1 LDNRYGP
8 KETRRHVIWTRLF
21 GSIRKSERER
31 FKFFFLLSGFLCLG
45 QTLGLVGA
53 ESLLLAHL
61 GAAVLPVAFIVAS
74 VVTVVLSLIY
84 AFGVDRAR
92 NDNYFIQ
99 ILLMFGVAISI
110 MTVLA
115 KHVRGGETFG
125 LIALFCLWYANFA
138 ISTNHFWTFTAD
150 FFDSLQSKRLFPMF
164 TVGASCGGLV
174 GGCIAG
180 VVAGRPGGAEE
191 LLWGWVAS
199 FGLAALWLRKHRGAL
214 RRWGPLEI
222 EESDETSW
230 DGMRSSVQFLRS
242 SRLGKLLVLS
252 AVFMVTSLFV
262 AQYLYSGLFVR
273 AYPEPDELAKFFGL
287 FLAAANALELV
298 LEIAV
303 TPWLLSRFGIANANL
318 FHPFLTMVAFICL
331 GVFPGVPAAIFA
343 RLNRE
348 TLENAVGAPVRNLLF
363 NALPSRLRGRM
374 RAFLEGMV
382 VYSGMAFAGL
392 FLFFWE
398 SYQATAILDQ
408 NVLVVGGFT
417 LGFGFFVTN
426 FVLRRDYLEQLVS
439 AIRDGRIEL
448 GESGSTL
455 ETLPT
460 DRLLGLWNNVIA
472 SNSQSP
478 LLEKLA
484 HTLGERS
491 LWGPLKE
498 GFFSANP
505 RVRHLTLKALVETT
519 PVVAEPFLEQA
530 AKDPE
535 PLVRLYAMQT
545 ISPNRRVVLEEGL
558 VDECPDVQAEAAV
571 RCTPIRE
578 DVLRKLLV
586 SNQEPARLAAL
597 HRLPRSMTQ
606 DAEGFVESSSAAEIV
621 AALAALD
628 RWQSPLTIDKL
639 RGLYAGGN
647 TTVRQAVLKSV
658 SQDCQEDSHQV
669 LEFLHRAL
677 FDSNRAVRQE
687 AVNIFVD
694 RGAEATPILAKT
706 VQTTQSTV
714 CHCAISALAGIN
726 DEESRELFASE
737 CISRARKAWC
747 HKVEA
752 AILAT
757 ESPESTP
764 ERFLVLAL
772 QDSAERE
779 LTTCF
784 RLLEALEQTKVV
796 KSVENVLRFAHARIR
811 SDALEVLSNLGVR
824 EATALLVHLL
834 EEGDLVERAQA
845 LVGKVPPPR
854 NHDALVG
861 ELLLSEDRWLAMAA
875 RSAKYEPGS
884 PEVPSE
890 ESQLMERLLMLQ
902 SVPLF
907 SSMALEQLE
916 AIHSCLTEQ
925 HYTKGEVIFNEGDI
939 GDEMYI
945 VADGIVD
952 ILLNLNSSEPLK
964 LATVEK
970 GSYFGEM
977 AVLDQDPRSA
987 AARVSE
993 DARLFVLKGE
1003 QLKEL
1008 IYVMPEIAFT
1018 IFRVLSERLR
1028 RSDKRLHSMTRKES
1042 STSEN

>member
-1 LDNRYGP
+1 
-8 KETRRHVIWTRLF
+8 VIWTRLF
-21 GSIRKSERER
+21 GSVRKSERER

-61 GAAVLPVAFIVAS
+61 GADVLPVVFILAS

-99 ILLMFGVAISI
+99 ILMVFGVLIAS
-110 MTVLA
+110 MTFLSG
-115 KHVRGGETFG
+115 HVEGGMKFG
-125 LIALFCLWYANFA
+125 LVALFCLWYANFA

-164 TVGASCGGLV
+164 TVGASLGGLV
-174 GGCIAG
+174 GGCVAG
-180 VVAGRPGGAEE
+180 LVAGRPGGAEE

-199 FGLAALWLRKHRGAL
+199 FGLAAFWLRYNRGAL

-230 DGMRSSVQFLRS
+230 DGMRSSIRFLRS
-242 SRLGKLLVLS
+242 SRLGKLLVVS
-252 AVFMVTSLFV
+252 ALFMVTSLFV
-262 AQYLYSGLFVR
+262 SQYLYSGLFVR
-273 AYPEPDELAKFFGL
+273 AYPEPDDLAKFFGL
-287 FLAAANALELV
+287 FLAAANALELL
-298 LEIAV
+298 LELAV
-303 TPWLLSRFGIANANL
+303 TPWLLARFGIANANL
-318 FHPFLTMVAFICL
+318 FHPFLTMVGFLCL
-331 GVFPGVPAAIFA
+331 GAYPGIGAALFA

-363 NALPSRLRGRM
+363 NALPARLRGRM

-398 SYQATAILDQ
+398 GYQPTMHISEMLLA
-408 NVLVVGGFT
+408 VGG
-417 LGFGFFVTN
+417 LALAFGFFTTN
-426 FVLRRDYLEQLVS
+426 FVLRRDYLEQLVR

-455 ETLPT
+455 DTLPT

-472 SNSQSP
+472 SNTQSP
-478 LLEKLA
+478 LLDKLA

-498 GFFSANP
+498 GFFSTNP
-505 RVRHLTLKALVETT
+505 RVRQLTLKALVETT
-519 PVVAEPFLEQA
+519 PSIAEPFLEQA
-530 AKDPE
+530 SKDSDPR
-535 PLVRLYAMQT
+535 VRLYAMRT
-545 ISPNRRVVLEEGL
+545 ISTNRQVILDHGLE
-558 VDECPDVQAEAAV
+558 DECPNVRAEAAV
-571 RCTPIRE
+571 RCTPMRE
-578 DVLRKLLV
+578 DVLRELLERDDE
-586 SNQEPARLAAL
+586 SARLAAL
-597 HRLPRSMTQ
+597 LRLPRSMTA
-606 DAEGFVESSSAAEIV
+606 DAELFVKSESSAEVV

-628 RWQSPLTIDKL
+628 RWQSPLTIDQL
-639 RGLYAGGN
+639 RSLYVGGN

-658 SQDCQEDSHQV
+658 AHDGQEDTHQV

-687 AVNIFVD
+687 AVNIFIE
-694 RGAEATPILAKT
+694 RGAEAKPILART
-706 VQTTQSTV
+706 VQTTQATV

-726 DEESRELFASE
+726 DEESRELFATE
-737 CISRARKAWC
+737 CVSRARKAWC

-757 ESPESTP
+757 QDPQGMSEK
-764 ERFLVLAL
+764 FLILAL
-772 QDSAERE
+772 EDSAERE

-784 RLLEALEQTKVV
+784 RLLEALEQTRVV

-824 EATALLVHLL
+824 EATALLVYLL

-845 LVGKVPPPR
+845 LTGKVPPPR
-854 NHDALVG
+854 DLEDLMR
-861 ELLLSEDRWLAMAA
+861 ELAHSEDRWLALAS
-875 RSAKYEPGS
+875 RSACHEPGS
-884 PEVPSE
+884 QELSSE

-945 VADGIVD
+945 VADGVIE
-952 ILLNLNSSEPLK
+952 ILLNLNSPEPLL
-964 LATVEK
+964 LATVER

-1028 RSDKRLHSMTRKES
+1028 RSDKRLHSMTKKEP
-1042 STSEN
+1042 STSDA

>member
-1 LDNRYGP
+1 M
-8 KETRRHVIWTRLF
+8 IWTRLF
-21 GSIRKSERER
+21 PSVRKAERER

-53 ESLLLAHL
+53 ESLLLTHL
-61 GAAVLPVAFIVAS
+61 GAGVLPPVFILAS
-74 VVTVVLSLIY
+74 VVTVVLSLLY

-99 ILLMFGVAISI
+99 ILLLFGSAIAS
-110 MTVLA
+110 MTFLA
-115 KHVRGGETFG
+115 GHVPGAQKFG
-125 LIALFCLWYANFA
+125 LAALFCLWYANFA

-150 FFDSLQSKRLFPMF
+150 FFDSLQAKRLFPMF
-164 TVGASCGGLV
+164 TVGASLGGLT
-174 GGCIAG
+174 GGCVAG

-199 FGLAALWLRKHRGAL
+199 FVLAAFWLRSHRGEL

-230 DGMRSSVQFLRS
+230 DGMRSSVRFLRS

-252 AVFMVTSLFV
+252 ALFMVTSLFV
-262 AQYLYSGLFVR
+262 SQYLYSQLFVE

-298 LEIAV
+298 LELAV
-303 TPWLLSRFGIANANL
+303 TPMLLHRFGIANANL
-318 FHPFLTMVAFICL
+318 FHPFLTMIGFLCL
-331 GVFPGVPAAIFA
+331 GFFPGVPAAVFA

-382 VYSGMAFAGL
+382 VYSGMAFAGI

-398 SYQATAILDQ
+398 GYRPATHVSETLLAL
-408 NVLVVGGFT
+408 GGFA
-417 LGFGFFVTN
+417 LGFGFFTTN
-426 FVLRRDYLEQLVS
+426 FVLRRDYFEQLVR

-460 DRLLGLWNNVIA
+460 DRILGLWNNVIA

-484 HTLGERS
+484 HTLGERN

-498 GFFSANP
+498 GFFSTNP
-505 RVRHLTLKALVETT
+505 RVRQITLKALVETT
-519 PVVAEPFLEQA
+519 PAVAEPFLEQA
-530 AKDPE
+530 TGDPD
-535 PLVRLYAMQT
+535 PRVRLYAVRT
-545 ISPNRRVVLEEGL
+545 INPSHKEVLEQALQDDSAE
-558 VDECPDVQAEAAV
+558 VRAEAAV
-571 RCTPIRE
+571 RSTPIRE
-578 DVLRKLLV
+578 DVLEELLD
-586 SNQEPARLAAL
+586 SNDNVARLAAL
-597 HRLPRSMTQ
+597 HRLPRSMTER
-606 DAEGFVESSSAAEIV
+606 AESFVHSDSPAEVV
-621 AALAALD
+621 AALAVLD
-628 RWQSPLTIDKL
+628 RWDCPLSLEKL
-639 RGLYAGGN
+639 RVLFKDGN
-647 TTVRQAVLKSV
+647 TTVKQAVLKSAAHYR
-658 SQDCQEDSHQV
+658 QEDSEQV
-669 LEFLHRAL
+669 LEFLHQAL
-677 FDSNRAVRQE
+677 HDSNRAVRQE
-687 AVNIFVD
+687 AVNFFIE
-694 RGAEATPILAKT
+694 RGSEAKPILSRT
-706 VQTTQSTV
+706 VHSTHSTV

-726 DEESRELFASE
+726 DEDSKELFASE
-737 CISRARKAWC
+737 CISRAQRAWC
-747 HKVEA
+747 HRLEA
-752 AILAT
+752 AILSHPKPKT
-757 ESPESTP
+757 MS
-764 ERFLVLAL
+764 ERFLVMAL
-772 QDSAERE
+772 EDSAERE

-784 RLLEALEQTKVV
+784 RLLEGLEQTKVV
-796 KSVENVLRFAHARIR
+796 KSVENGLRFAHARIR

-834 EEGDLVERAQA
+834 EEGDLVERAHA
-845 LVGKVPPPR
+845 LTGKVPPPR
-854 NHDALVG
+854 ERETLVG
-861 ELLLSEDRWLAMAA
+861 ELAASEDRWLVLAA
-875 RSAKYEPGS
+875 RSARQEPGREELS
-884 PEVPSE
+884 SE

-945 VADGIVD
+945 VADGQVE
-952 ILLNLNSSEPLK
+952 ILLNMDTPEPL
-964 LATVEK
+964 LLTTVEK

-1018 IFRVLSERLR
+1018 IFRVLSERVR
-1028 RSDKRLHSMTRKES
+1028 RSDKRLDSMARKETAPS
-1042 STSEN
+1042 DGHAIK